1 MLRKVILFVSGII
14 GISFGLTLGQAL
26 WKAMNVNNIIL
37 LNPLFNALIFGLI
50 FILLGWI
57 MLPLIDK
64 VTTRLIEWANRQTRS
79 LLIVETIGVLL
90 GMIIGYL
97 IALPFVSLNIPFI
110 SSTLPIVLSI
120 ILAYIGYNIS
130 STQHEEIVRT
140 IVTFFSKDR
149 RIGHSE
155 KNKDN
160 KLKEFEG
167 NQSTYKLLDT
177 SVIIDG
183 RIVDIVKTHF
193 IEGTLI
199 IPNFVLHELQL
210 IADSSDTLKRAKG
223 RRGLDI
229 LNELQKD
236 ASIPIEYYEG
246 DFDDISEVDSKLIR
260 LAKMMG
266 AVIITNDYN
275 LNKVSEFQKIKV
287 FNINELANALKP
299 VFIPGEE
306 MLVQVIKEG
315 TERKQGVAYLEDG
328 TMIVVE
334 DGQLFMGKTI
344 PVVVTSALQTA
355 AGRMIFAKPKDS

>member
-1 MLRKVILFVSGII
+1 MLKKVVLFISAIV
-14 GISFGLTLGQAL
+14 GISFGLTIGQAL
-26 WKAMNVNNIIL
+26 WQAINIKNVIL
-37 LNPLFNALIFGLI
+37 TNPLFNALIFGLI
-50 FILLGWI
+50 FMILGGLL
-57 MLPLIDK
+57 LPFIDK
-64 VTTRLIEWANRQTRS
+64 VTRRIIDWTHRQTTS
-79 LLIVETIGVLL
+79 LLIVEAIGTLL
-90 GMIIGYL
+90 GLIIGYL

-120 ILAYIGYNIS
+120 ILAYIGYNIAA
-130 STQHEEIVRT
+130 TQHEEIVT
-140 IVTFFSKDR
+140 SLSHFFAKDR
-149 RIGHSE
+149 PFSFSE
-155 KNKDN
+155 KGKQA
-160 KLKEFEG
+160 KLTETKSGEAL
-167 NQSTYKLLDT
+167 YKLLDT

-183 RIVDIVKTHF
+183 RIVDIVKTNF

-210 IADSSDTLKRAKG
+210 IADSSDGLKRAKG

-236 ASIPIEYYEG
+236 DSIPIEYYEG
-246 DFDDISEVDSKLIR
+246 DFDDIKEVDSKLVR
-260 LAKMMG
+260 LAKLLG
-266 AVIITNDYN
+266 AAIITNDYN
-275 LNKVSEFQKIKV
+275 LNKVSEFQQVKV

-306 MLVQVIKEG
+306 MMVQVIKEG

-334 DGQLFMGKTI
+334 DGQLYMGETI

-355 AGRMIFAKPKDS
+355 AGRMIFAKPK